1 MEPRKMVLINLFAG
15 KESIPCREDAD
26 AENGLV
32 GTRVGAGRMQREWDE
47 MEKVTLTYIHY
58 HVRNR

>member
-26 AENGLV
+26 VENGLV
-32 GTRVGAGRMQREWDE
+32 GTGVRGQSAKREWDE
-47 MEKVTLTYIHY
+47 MEKVALTYIHY
-58 HVRNR
+58 HV